1 MNSSRRIV
9 ALLVTA
15 SLSLAA
21 CGSSDDSSDSVPT
34 DSAATIDTAATTDTA
49 TTDTTTPAAD
59 SAPATTTDASS
70 DDEKDESGD
79 PAPPSRRTTID
90 DVSVFDPSS
99 PDGDFPRAAVPV
111 DAYAA
116 SEVLDEPT
124 DGEVEATVSALETD
138 GHVVIPVV
146 VETCTLVAVWALPHP
161 GELVVGYE
169 EHPNVDCIRS
179 VPRTAVFT
187 LPIAGENSEGEW
199 DFAEPYDVTLQ
210 RRVG

>member
-1 MNSSRRIV
+1 MNSSRRIAV
-9 ALLVTA
+9 LLVIA
-15 SLSLAA
+15 SFSLAA
-21 CGSSDDSSDSVPT
+21 CGSSDDSSDSVP
-34 DSAATIDTAATTDTA
+34 SDTAATTDPVATA
-49 TTDTTTPAAD
+49 DTTTPAAD

-70 DDEKDESGD
+70 DDEKDEAGD

-187 LPIAGENSEGEW
+187 LPVAGENSEGEW